1 MKAIV
6 YILISS
12 ILLLGIPAKS
22 GAESVLPKEHTSFK
36 NVKVRE
42 VKGRFTVTGQARVSS
57 GSFYYMVEDGHRVL
71 LPETLLKVNKE
82 APAWT
87 EFSIILPEL
96 KRRNGKLYLNLYA
109 RDEGDGKIIHS
120 YLVVLPYK

>member
-12 ILLLGIPAKS
+12 ILLLGAPMKS
-22 GAESVLPKEHTSFK
+22 GAESVLPQEHPSFK
-36 NVKVRE
+36 DVKVRE
-42 VKGRFTVTGQARVSS
+42 IKGRFTVTGQARVSS

-71 LPETLLKVNKE
+71 LSETLLKVNKE

-96 KRRNGKLYLNLYA
+96 KRRNGKLFLNLYE

-120 YLVVLPYK
+120 YLVVLPNK

>member
-12 ILLLGIPAKS
+12 ILLLGVPVKS
-22 GAESVLPKEHTSFK
+22 GAESVLPQENPSFK
-36 NVKVRE
+36 DVKVRK

-57 GSFYYMVEDGHRVL
+57 GSFYYLVEDGHRVL
-71 LPETLLKVNKE
+71 LPETLIEVNKE

-87 EFSIILPEL
+87 GFSIILPEL
-96 KRRNGKLYLNLYA
+96 KSRNGKLFLNLYE

-120 YLVVLPYK
+120 YLVVLP

>member
-12 ILLLGIPAKS
+12 ILLLGAPMNS
-22 GAESVLPKEHTSFK
+22 GAESVLPQEHPSFK
-36 NVKVRE
+36 DVKVRE
-42 VKGRFTVTGQARVSS
+42 IKGRFTVTGQARVSS

-71 LPETLLKVNKE
+71 LSETLLKVNKE
-82 APAWT
+82 APVWT

-96 KRRNGKLYLNLYA
+96 KRRNGKLFLNLYE

-120 YLVVLPYK
+120 YLVVLQNK